1 MEKIKNFG
9 QSFLYGKADYNKEI
23 TEYIIKTTRIDKD
36 SKAFDNIKYVIQRN
50 QVTSYLVNFL
60 EKKALV
66 LMLDHP
72 MPLSFK
78 VFTAKDM
85 RYDNQTKVFVDCSG
99 LITLNQST
107 GEYEIR
113 NASIDTFIA
122 YLLAAMNA
130 IIYSAKP
137 SLLTNNAVLLNT
149 GTECFAKLF
158 TNIIDYMRIGGVDN
172 VREKTLYLS
181 SLYYQIGVL
190 LKDDVPTVYQRA
202 KKISGLSD
210 REIDLLLVKVP
221 VASFENLNTFVTALA
236 KVLNVEGE
244 LKVDNFIEKWV
255 FLYKGGTHF
264 GAELYPSFANMLI
277 YSYVGSYI
285 VNQKTIEKILGR
297 SMVEFCKTLFKI
309 GGEVL

>member
-9 QSFLYGKADYNKEI
+9 QSYLYGKADYNKEI
-23 TEYIIKTTRIDKD
+23 TNYIIKAERVDKD
-36 SKAFDNIKYVIQRN
+36 SKAFDNIKYIIQRN
-50 QVTSYLVNFL
+50 QVTSYLANFL

-66 LMLDHP
+66 LMLNNP

-85 RYDNQTKVFVDCSG
+85 RYDGQTKVFVDCSG
-99 LITLNQST
+99 LITKNSAD
-107 GEYEIR
+107 EYTIS
-113 NASIDTFIA
+113 NANIDTFIA

-130 IIYSAKP
+130 IIYSARP
-137 SLLTNNAVLLNT
+137 SLLTNNTTLLST

-158 TNIIDYMRIGGVDN
+158 TNIIDYMRIGGVDH

-181 SLYYQIGVL
+181 SLYYQINIL
-190 LKDDVPTVYQRA
+190 QKDDTPTVYQRA
-202 KKISGLSD
+202 AKISGLSS
-210 REIDLLLVKVP
+210 RECDMLLVKVP
-221 VASFENLNTFVTALA
+221 VSCYENIDTFVTALA
-236 KVLNVEGE
+236 RVLNVEDS
-244 LKVDNFIEKWV
+244 LKLDNFIEKWV

-264 GAELYPSFANMLI
+264 GTELYPSFANMLI
-277 YSYVGSYI
+277 YSYIGSYI

-297 SMVEFCKTLFKI
+297 SMVEFCKTLFKV

>member
-23 TEYIIKTTRIDKD
+23 TEYIIKTTRIDKE

-85 RYDNQTKVFVDCSG
+85 RYDGQTKVFVDCSG
-99 LITLNQST
+99 LIIHNQSS
-107 GEYEIR
+107 GEYEIH

-137 SLLTNNAVLLNT
+137 SLLTNNTALLNT

-190 LKDDVPTVYQRA
+190 LKEDTPTVYQRA

>member
-23 TEYIIKTTRIDKD
+23 TSYIIKAERVDKE
-36 SKAFDNIKYVIQRN
+36 SKAFDNIKYLIQRN

-60 EKKALV
+60 DKKALV
-66 LMLDHP
+66 LMINNP

-99 LITLNQST
+99 LITMNYST
-107 GEYEIR
+107 GEYTIS
-113 NASIDTFIA
+113 NANIDTFIA

-137 SLLTNNAVLLNT
+137 SLLINNGVLLST
-149 GTECFAKLF
+149 STECFAKLF

-181 SLYYQIGVL
+181 SLYYQIGIL
-190 LKDDVPTVYQRA
+190 LKDDTPMVYQRA
-202 KKISGLSD
+202 KKLSGLSD
-210 REIDLLLVKVP
+210 REIDLLSVKVP
-221 VASFENLNTFVTALA
+221 VSSFENIDTFITALA
-236 KVLNVEGE
+236 KVLNIEGE
-244 LKVDNFIEKWV
+244 LKLDNFIEKWS

-264 GAELYPSFANMLI
+264 ATELYPSFANMLI
-277 YSYVGSYI
+277 YSYIGSYI

>member
-9 QSFLYGKADYNKEI
+9 QSFLYGKTDYNKEI

>member
-1 MEKIKNFG
+1 MKKIKNFG

-221 VASFENLNTFVTALA
+221 AASFENLNTFVTALA

>member
-36 SKAFDNIKYVIQRN
+36 SKAFDNIKYVIQKN